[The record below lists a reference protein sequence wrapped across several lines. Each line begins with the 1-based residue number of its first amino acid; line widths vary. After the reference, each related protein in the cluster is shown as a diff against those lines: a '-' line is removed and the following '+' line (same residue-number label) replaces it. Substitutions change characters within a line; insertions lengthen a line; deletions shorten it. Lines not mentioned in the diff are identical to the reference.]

1 MWTSWKQEECD
12 MSRSKVKPAMFTFSF
27 RERTHTAYV
36 RMTESP
42 GETHFVCSL
51 CVNLL
56 LILRYFSRN
65 FFLVFKKKCRK
76 CCSRFLP
83 AVVCSDKVSLAFV
96 HGAVIYRCWHEE
108 SDCSSF
114 YFFEFALGESSN
126 DKMSEDFRQYFH
138 CFLADF
144 FQIFLSNRF
153 RNILV

>member
-56 LILRYFSRN
+56 LILWYFSRN
-65 FFLVFKKKCRK
+65 FFLVFKKKNVENAAVAFFVQSCVATKFPWRLYTVPSSIGVDTK
-76 CCSRFLP
+76 KATAAVSTFLNLHSGKAVTTKWARISVNIFIVFWRIFFRF
-83 AVVCSDKVSLAFV
+83 F
-96 HGAVIYRCWHEE
+96 GVIV
-108 SDCSSF
+108 
-114 YFFEFALGESSN
+114 LG
-126 DKMSEDFRQYFH
+126 
-138 CFLADF
+138 
-144 FQIFLSNRF
+144 IF
-153 RNILV
+153 